1 MTRPA
6 PRALLLDLAGVLSFF
21 DKEGRLR
28 RMAAAADLPE
38 EEVTARIYG
47 SGLVADADAGRL
59 TADEMRTQL
68 QRRLHLPGDVVDEL
82 WLSAVA
88 PDPAALAALAHVDP
102 ALPRGLLTNNDALLA
117 DLLPRRYPELVAGMD
132 PVAFAGVLG
141 VTKPDPAAYLR
152 PLAAWPVEPADVLF
166 LDDSADNVD
175 GARAAGLRA
184 EQVAGAEEL
193 AAALRASGLVEPS
206 GRADR

>member
-1 MTRPA
+1 MTRPV

-68 QRRLHLPGDVVDEL
+68 QGRLDLPAIVAAYADPGVRLHLLSNPHNPTGVVHTADEL
-82 WLSAVA
+82 RT
-88 PDPAALAALAHVDP
+88 LA
-102 ALPRGLLTNNDALLA
+102 
-117 DLLPRRYPELVAGMD
+117 E
-132 PVAFAGVLG
+132 
-141 VTKPDPAAYLR
+141 
-152 PLAAWPVEPADVLF
+152 
-166 LDDSADNVD
+166 
-175 GARAAGLRA
+175 
-184 EQVAGAEEL
+184 
-193 AAALRASGLVEPS
+193 AAAARLDHSDLTAILSLLGIPEEVWI
-206 GRADR
+206 G